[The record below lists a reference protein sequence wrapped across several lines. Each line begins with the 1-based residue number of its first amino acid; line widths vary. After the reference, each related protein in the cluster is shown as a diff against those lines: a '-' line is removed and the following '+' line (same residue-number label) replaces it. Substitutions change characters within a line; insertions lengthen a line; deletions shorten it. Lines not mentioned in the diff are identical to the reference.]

1 MKMIHCADIHLGSK
15 MEAKLPKEKADE
27 RKAEVRASFEKMVQ
41 YAKGEEVRAILLAGD
56 VFDSDRPLK
65 KDKVFFYDV
74 VRHNPEID
82 FLYLRGNHDSM
93 ESYTES
99 DLDNLKTFGAE
110 WKSYDYGDIT
120 VTGIEMAPENALSL
134 YASLQLNPKRKN
146 IVMLHGQTA
155 SAEEMDKIHLAKL
168 KNRYIDYLALGHVHS
183 YQAGSLDERGTYAY
197 CGCPEGRGFDEIGEK
212 GFVLLDIGNDIKFR
226 LIPNAC
232 RKIEEIQVDVS
243 DADGIYNACQKAR
256 EAAKM
261 RCAKE
266 DMLRLNLTG
275 EIAFD
280 NEGLAGEAERLL
292 SPYFYFVSV
301 KDKTLRKFDVHALQ
315 GDISLRGEFIR
326 TVLAAQEYTD
336 AQKQQIINAG
346 LKALSGKEPD

>member
-27 RKAEVRASFEKMVQ
+27 RRAEVRASFEKMVQ
-41 YAKGEEVRAILLAGD
+41 YAKREGVKAILLSGD

-65 KDKVFFYDV
+65 KDKAFFYSV

-93 ESYTES
+93 ESYTEA
-99 DLDNLKTFGAE
+99 DLDNLKLFGTE
-110 WKSYDYGDIT
+110 WKCYDYDGVT
-120 VTGIEMAPENALSL
+120 VAGIEMAPENALSL
-134 YASLQLNPKRKN
+134 YTSLQLNPQRTN

-155 SAEEMDKIHLAKL
+155 SVSEMDKIHLAKL
-168 KNRYIDYLALGHVHS
+168 KNRHIDYLALGHVHS
-183 YQAGSLDERGTYAY
+183 YQAGSLDERGQYAY
-197 CGCPEGRGFDEIGEK
+197 CGCLEGRGFDEIGEK
-212 GFVLLDIGNDIKFR
+212 GFVLLDIGEEIKTCF
-226 LIPNAC
+226 IANSC

-243 DADGIYNACQKAR
+243 DTDGIYNACQKAR
-256 EAAKM
+256 ETAKDN
-261 RCAKE
+261 CSKE
-266 DMLRLNLTG
+266 DMLRVYLTG
-275 EIAFD
+275 EVAFD
-280 NEGLAGEAERLL
+280 NDGLAGEAERLL

-301 KDKTLRKFDVHALQ
+301 KDKTLQKLDVQALQ

-326 TVLAAQEYTD
+326 TVFASQEYTD

>member
-41 YAKGEEVRAILLAGD
+41 YAKDEEVRAILLAGD

-65 KDKVFFYDV
+65 KDKAFFYDV

-99 DLDNLKTFGAE
+99 DLDNLKPFGLE
-110 WKSYDYGDIT
+110 WKSYEYGDIT

-155 SAEEMDKIHLAKL
+155 SIAEMDKINLAKL

-183 YQAGSLDERGTYAY
+183 YQTGSLDERGIYAY
-197 CGCPEGRGFDEIGEK
+197 CGCLEGRGFDEIGEK
-212 GFVLLDIGNDIKFR
+212 GFVLLDIENEIKFCF
-226 LIPNAC
+226 ISNSC

-243 DADGIYNACQKAR
+243 DTDGIYNACQKAR
-256 EAAKM
+256 ETARL

-280 NEGLAGEAERLL
+280 NEGLEGEAERLL

-301 KDKTLRKFDVHALQ
+301 KDKTLRKFDVQALQ